1 MAVGTLVFD
10 KSSYENVVCLGHI
23 LAEDGRKMSKH
34 LGNIL
39 QPIPLMDQHGA
50 DAVRWFMA
58 AGGSPWAA
66 RRVGPRHDPGGRPQD
81 PPHVLEHGRLPGP
94 VRPHVQLGARPR
106 PTRPRPT
113 ARSWTAGC
121 CRELQ
126 RAGATRSTQALEAYD
141 TQRAGKLLSAF
152 VDDLSNWYV
161 RRSRRRFWQGDAA
174 ALRTLHE
181 VVETVTRLMAPL
193 TPFITE
199 RVWQDLVVPVTPDA
213 PESVHLAT
221 WPEADLYADRP
232 GAVQADGAGP
242 PAGGAGP
249 RHARGVRA
257 SRPASRCPARWSR
270 RRASTTLAPELHAQI
285 TEELNV
291 SSLASLSEVGGSLVD
306 TTAKAN
312 FRALGKRFGKG
323 VQAVAKAVAAR
334 RRGGAVPGPARG
346 HGVGRGRRRDGHPRP
361 GRGHHHR
368 DPARGLVGGVRLG
381 RDGRPGPGDHPGAAA
396 RGPGP

>member
-66 RRVGPRHDPGGRPQD
+66 RRVGHGTIQEVVRKTLLTYWNTVAFQALYARTSGWAPSGGRPGPGR
-81 PPHVLEHGRLPGP
+81 PPGAGPLAAGRAARARRPG
-94 VRPHVQLGARPR
+94 RP
-106 PTRPRPT
+106 
-113 ARSWTAGC
+113 
-121 CRELQ
+121 
-126 RAGATRSTQALEAYD
+126 QALEAYD

-181 VVETVTRLMAPL
+181 VIETVTRLMAPL

-213 PESVHLAT
+213 PESVHLTT
-221 WPEADLYADRP
+221 WPEADLRADRP
-232 GAVQADGAGP
+232 GAVRRRWRWCAGWWSWAAP
-242 PAGGAGP
+242 PAP
-249 RHARGVRA
+249 SPA
-257 SRPASRCPARWSR
+257 SRPASRCRGRWSR
-270 RRASTTLAPELHAQI
+270 RRASRRCPR
-285 TEELNV
+285 
-291 SSLASLSEVGGSLVD
+291 SC
-306 TTAKAN
+306 
-312 FRALGKRFGKG
+312 
-323 VQAVAKAVAAR
+323 AR
-334 RRGGAVPGPARG
+334 RS
-346 HGVGRGRRRDGHPRP
+346 RRS
-361 GRGHHHR
+361 
-368 DPARGLVGGVRLG
+368 
-381 RDGRPGPGDHPGAAA
+381 
-396 RGPGP
+396 